1 MLRKIFVVVATIIAI
16 PFVVALF
23 IQKDYSVIRTITID
37 KPITEVFDYVKHLKN
52 QDNFSQW
59 AQMDPD
65 MVTIYRGTDAT
76 VGFVSAWA
84 SENPDVGVGE
94 QEIIAIEEGKRI
106 NFELRFISPFEAT
119 EPAYMITEAVN
130 ANQTKVDWGSSG
142 HFAYP
147 TNLMLLF
154 VDFETMVGA
163 NLQQGLDT
171 LKVILE
177 Q

>member
-1 MLRKIFVVVATIIAI
+1 
-16 PFVVALF
+16 
-23 IQKDYSVIRTITID
+23 
-37 KPITEVFDYVKHLKN
+37 
-52 QDNFSQW
+52 
-59 AQMDPD
+59 
-65 MVTIYRGTDAT
+65 
-76 VGFVSAWA
+76 
-84 SENPDVGVGE
+84 
-94 QEIIAIEEGKRI
+94 
-106 NFELRFISPFEAT
+106 
-119 EPAYMITEAVN
+119 MITEAVN